1 MNKMKTTSLTREAI
15 LWVIILI
22 PLAYLA
28 WVWNGLP
35 ERVPVHFNLKG
46 EADGW
51 AGKTALIFIVLG
63 TTALLNLILLA
74 VPYIDPKRK
83 LTHMGSKYHQLR
95 FILVIF
101 MAALAIFIIHNALNP
116 DTFRLNVLFLLIGG
130 LFVALGNYFQAVK
143 PNYFIGIRTP
153 WTLESEQVWRKTHRL
168 GGILWIVGG
177 LMLIALAFL
186 PESGLQQVLLVATV
200 ALTVLVPVA
209 YSFVAYRQERRQM
222 GQHS

>member
-1 MNKMKTTSLTREAI
+1 MKTTSLTREI
-15 LWVIILI
+15 LLWVIILI

-28 WVWNGLP
+28 WVWNDLP
-35 ERVPVHFNLKG
+35 EQVPVHFNSKG

-51 AGKTALIFIVLG
+51 AGKTAMIFIVLA

-83 LTHMGSKYHQLR
+83 LMYMGSKYHQLR
-95 FILVIF
+95 FILIIF
-101 MAALAIFIIHNALNP
+101 MTALALFIIHNALDP
-116 DTFRLNVLFLLIGG
+116 DTFRRNVLFMLIGG
-130 LFVALGNYFQAVK
+130 LFIALGNYFQAVK

-168 GGILWIVGG
+168 GGMLWIAGG
-177 LMLIALAFL
+177 LLLIVLAFL
-186 PESGLQQVLLVATV
+186 PQSVWQTVLFTV
-200 ALTVLVPVA
+200 VIALTAIIPTI

-222 GQHS
+222 GQHP